1 MQWYRSATD
10 RKHICAVLYNTILE
24 YLPPWYNWN
33 IVESGVKHKYP
44 NLRLKVKWAVFCHI
58 RDGTM
63 FANRVCKRTALTEI
77 NGHTGEN
84 VDYQRKNRKSENG
97 VLQGQQRTTFLIRSR
112 YKFFLLRD
120 GRVVL
125 SMQTFISIPFEG
137 EGGAHLIRQT
147 DCCGVID
154 SVAILHWLN
163 IISYADH
170 HDIFVN

>member
-1 MQWYRSATD
+1 MQWYRTATD

-33 IVESGVKHKYP
+33 IVESGVKHQHP

-58 RDGTM
+58 RDGTV

-77 NGHTGEN
+77 NGHTGEY
-84 VDYQRKNRKSENG
+84 VDYQRKNRESENG

-112 YKFFLLRD
+112 YKSFHLRD

-137 EGGAHLIRQT
+137 RGGNQQAHFFFYLVLIMLRLIRRT
-147 DCCGVID
+147 AV
-154 SVAILHWLN
+154 VR
-163 IISYADH
+163 
-170 HDIFVN
+170 

>member
-1 MQWYRSATD
+1 MQWYRTATD

-33 IVESGVKHKYP
+33 IVESGVKHQHP

-58 RDGTM
+58 RDGTV

-77 NGHTGEN
+77 NGHTGEY
-84 VDYQRKNRKSENG
+84 VDYQRKNTESENG

-112 YKFFLLRD
+112 YKFFHLRD

-137 EGGAHLIRQT
+137 RGGNQQAHFFLSCIDNATSYQT
-147 DCCGVID
+147 DCCGAID
-154 SVAILHWLN
+154 GVAILH
-163 IISYADH
+163 
-170 HDIFVN
+170 